1 MYYTREVEVHV
12 IFKNYWLRY
21 LFSCKELIQ
30 NIMLTPSG
38 EGSPPVVIDETDDGK

>member
-12 IFKNYWLRY
+12 IFFKL
-21 LFSCKELIQ
+21 LIKIFSCTELIQ